1 MVCFPF
7 PDLTR
12 LDDVDEKERVYLAII
27 GALMERYPEGVEIG
41 QAEIARR
48 LKEPVARFLVARMPS
63 ESFQFNQRRMPVAKP
78 AGEVLIMSIRD
89 FAKKTLTILAA
100 LASYTATTV
109 DDAFVATATK
119 FVTNDLL
126 WSLLE
131 SVISSG
137 TLAGASSDAVLA
149 HLKNHPE
156 LVAACAQHGIPVEA
170 VPAVVAF
177 RCGLSA

>member
-12 LDDVDEKERVYLAII
+12 LDDVEEKERIYLAII

-63 ESFQFNQRRMPVAKP
+63 ESFHFNQRRMPVAKP

-89 FAKKTLTILAA
+89 FAKKTLTVLAA
-100 LASYTATTV
+100 LATYTATTV

-119 FVTNDLL
+119 FVTDDRL
-126 WSLLE
+126 WMLLE
-131 SVISSG
+131 MVISSAKLPG
-137 TLAGASSDAVLA
+137 ATGEGLLAF
-149 HLKNHPE
+149 LKTNPE
-156 LVAACAQHGIPVEA
+156 IVAACAEHGIAIES

-177 RCGLSA
+177 RMGISG